1 MTHSPIQIARQ
12 MYEQLFD
19 GPLRQQFSVLG
30 EYLEKEGS
38 VCVLAQKGVG
48 GLVSEYG
55 MSVQQARAFQER
67 INGLA
72 TQVVRRFIEYRLAD
86 EEAPVQPSAGLNSGP
101 NYSLLFNPKFHEMC
115 PPSAIEAIHSP
126 AAYLVCLMHWA
137 LHRLGAVDGTA
148 LPLTERRPDLE
159 ALWVDTIAVNG
170 TVSSVEVI
178 TRVMEAFIESKS
190 GATQNIDKDL
200 SERFF
205 PNTLPFHTPW
215 ETLDYVTRRCAESVG
230 SVVRLCDPSFPYFI
244 RPIPWGTG
252 YDKAFT
258 QAARLSPAQQVILTE
273 AIHEGEDGIERF
285 YPRYF
290 GLSQL
295 LAGNLRHVSVF
306 NERTKLD
313 YERLEALLS
322 IEGFSTGLSE
332 NVSGPGFM
340 DTFILPVSG
349 VHAGSVFIHKGIN
362 PPISI
367 KYGEQGQPDIFNFF
381 ENVTLDRFDR
391 MNRKLRLDTWLELPS
406 HEVDAV
412 IVAAMNAEERSVAA
426 PTYEMTANTIR
437 ALGLFQELREQF
449 ACTAEDFAAFFGV
462 ISIFGRGTEKA
473 QFDRIFNEHAGFP
486 KPFKIDDVEFPIIP
500 VSDADWLTVKQ
511 LRRGLGIDLETYFYL
526 AYFVAGAHEVSKLAR
541 SLPIVSSFYRM
552 ARLPRLL
559 GITPIQGV
567 LLLGILGGETWVAS
581 LAGAPRTNTNRSVAT
596 PDALTVIHGLMDCV
610 RWCRDAEL
618 PVHWVIEQV
627 TPIMAS
633 ALPTDAQLNLFTQLQ
648 VQLLPVLFTEQ
659 ALIMVGVPT
668 LSNNRQWLDV
678 LRALVDKH
686 GLIVH
691 FAETPEQS
699 YESYAREMIDRA
711 VSAAIGGIDDDARLI
726 IVEKI
731 LAVIL
736 RSEAGQ
742 RNVVQGSLGAHA
754 ELASE
759 RVLPVLTWSG
769 STVYGVLTEVL
780 TRLPV
785 AADSTTR
792 RQAAEVPGDPFL
804 SMLAEFARRSNVATT
819 LELSAGFLMHFTQ
832 VGYQRWFGLQAVQEF
847 SLSTLYYLTVY
858 KRAVKAVTLTG
869 QSEEKLLDY
878 LTRVNALPDNL
889 DGDGK
894 VLVQERAAKMLAELL
909 AWSVQE
915 VRACANHV
923 NPTEGFIRT
932 LAQLDVLTRIRAFA
946 RRSGLD
952 AETILDVAGLNPDS
966 AFEVYESVADRV
978 SASLSESADPTLADD
993 VEAIDLDVQ
1002 VECVVSKPQLVA
1014 NHPTDFATYTVTVQN
1029 RAGAKQKSVNVHW
1042 RSGLGRFESPMV
1054 TTDNLGVA
1062 TVKFYPGPQMG
1073 TAVPSL
1079 ELELELGLG
1088 QAKKRVA
1095 PNVVIGP
1102 ERSSL
1107 DLDTDN
1113 PFPEPP
1119 GPVLLGTRVTYRAT
1133 VMDQYKNRFVGE
1145 RVGWKVD
1152 PIAQVPIEI
1161 LTNSQGVAELT
1172 FTSDEEAEVKV
1183 EAKVGN
1189 ASLYFWPIKFVQEL
1203 P

>member
-1 MTHSPIQIARQ
+1 

-19 GPLRQQFSVLG
+19 GPLRQQFSVLS

-72 TQVVRRFIEYRLAD
+72 TQVLRRFIEYRLAD

-126 AAYLVCLMHWA
+126 VAYLVFLMYWA
-137 LHRLGAVDGTA
+137 LHRLGTADDTA
-148 LPLTERRPDLE
+148 LPLKGRRPDLE
-159 ALWVDTIAVNG
+159 TLWVDTVAVNG

-230 SVVRLCDPSFPYFI
+230 SVVRLCDPLFPYFI
-244 RPIPWGTG
+244 RPIPWSTEH
-252 YDKAFT
+252 DKAFT
-258 QAARLSPAQQVILTE
+258 QAARLSPAQRVILTE
-273 AIHEGEDGIERF
+273 AIHEGEEGVERF

-290 GLSQL
+290 GLPQL
-295 LAGNLRHVSVF
+295 LSGNLRHVSVF

-367 KYGEQGQPDIFNFF
+367 KYGEQGKPDIFNFF

-412 IVAAMNAEERSVAA
+412 IVAAMNAEERSVAD

-437 ALGLFQELREQF
+437 ALGLFQELREQY

-473 QFDRIFNEHAGFP
+473 QFDRIFNEGFP

-500 VSDADWLTVKQ
+500 ETDADWLTVKQ
-511 LRRGLGIDLETYFYL
+511 LRRGLDVDLETYFYL
-526 AYFVAGAHEVSKLAR
+526 AYFVANAHKVTKLAR

-559 GITPIQGV
+559 GITPIQAV
-567 LLLGILGGETWVAS
+567 LLLGILGGETWVAP
-581 LAGAPRTNTNRSVAT
+581 LAGDPWANTSQSKTT

-633 ALPTDAQLNLFTQLQ
+633 ALPTAAQLNLFTQLQ

-691 FAETPEQS
+691 FTETPEQS
-699 YESYAREMIDRA
+699 YESYAREMIDLA
-711 VSAAIGGIDDDARLI
+711 VAAAIGGIDDDARLI

-754 ELASE
+754 ELTSE

-769 STVYGVLTEVL
+769 STVYGVLAEVL
-780 TRLPV
+780 SRLPV

-792 RQAAEVPGDPFL
+792 RQAAEVPGDPLL

-832 VGYQRWFGLQAVQEF
+832 VGYQRWFGLQTVQEF

-858 KRAVKAVTLTG
+858 KRAVKLTG
-869 QSEEKLLDY
+869 QPEEKLLDY

-889 DGDGK
+889 VGDGK

-915 VRACANHV
+915 VRACANHA
-923 NPTEGFIRT
+923 NPSEGFIRT
-932 LAQLDVLTRIRAFA
+932 LAQLDVLTRIRALA
-946 RRSGLD
+946 QRSGLD
-952 AETILDVAGLNPDS
+952 AETILDVAKLNPDS
-966 AFEVYESVADRV
+966 TFADYESVADQV
-978 SASLSESADPTLADD
+978 SASLSESADLTLADD

-1002 VECVVSKPQLVA
+1002 VECVVSKGELVA
-1014 NHPTDFATYTVTVQN
+1014 NNPDDFATYTVTVQN
-1029 RAGAKQKSVNVHW
+1029 RAGVKQKFVNVHW

-1054 TTDNLGVA
+1054 TTNNEGVA
-1062 TVKFYPGPQMG
+1062 TVKFYPGQQMG

-1095 PNVVIGP
+1095 PTVVIGP

-1107 DLDTDN
+1107 KPQTDN
-1113 PFPEPP
+1113 PFPEPRS
-1119 GPVLLGTRVTYRAT
+1119 PVLLGTRVTYRAT

-1145 RVGWKVD
+1145 RVSWIFD
-1152 PIAQVPIEI
+1152 PVSQEPIYV

-1172 FTSDEEAEVKV
+1172 FTSDEETEVKV
-1183 EAKVGN
+1183 EAEVGN
-1189 ASLYFWPIKFVQEL
+1189 ASVVFRSIKFVKEL
-1203 P
+1203 A